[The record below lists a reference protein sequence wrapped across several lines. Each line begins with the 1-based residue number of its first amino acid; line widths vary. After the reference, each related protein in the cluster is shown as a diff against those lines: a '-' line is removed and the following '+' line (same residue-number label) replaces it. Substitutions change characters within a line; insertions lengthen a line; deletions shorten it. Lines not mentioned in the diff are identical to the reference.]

1 MSAKAIFTDHKIV
14 TDLKEGQEGR
24 RIDFAIADAYENQSQ
39 VKHKIWVTA
48 FDESATKIK
57 RLKAKKGS
65 IVDITADL
73 VPFYKKGTKDET
85 DIGYRISDLSF
96 SKSYRFFYPEDEKDE
111 KTEKKK
117 PVENE
122 KPMTENE
129 KKIAKIRKAAAV
141 LASNPFDM

>member
-14 TDLKEGQEGR
+14 TDLKEGQDGR
-24 RIDFAIADAYENQSQ
+24 RIDFAIADAYESHNQ

-48 FDESATKIK
+48 FDESAIKIK

-111 KTEKKK
+111 DTKKKK
-117 PVENE
+117 PVNE

-129 KKIAKIRKAAAV
+129 KKIAKIRKAAAI
-141 LASNPFDM
+141 LSSNPFDM